1 MYWTRWWGGERQDG
15 AGEEQGGINSVVSFP
30 FTGKQECSYDVDLQP
45 PRAVVG
51 QGLETKVTGS
61 PMR

>member
-1 MYWTRWWGGERQDG
+1 M
-15 AGEEQGGINSVVSFP
+15 VSFP

-51 QGLETKVTGS
+51 QGRETKVPGS
-61 PMR
+61 PMRWDGECACVDRGMTHIALQ